1 MLDKLGEKFAGVPA
15 YLRDW
20 IKTFRGKITI
30 ICLILL
36 SALPFANPGPYIMGI
51 FYTFMIYTIFAAS
64 WDFLAGF
71 VGQVSFGHA
80 IFLGVSGYVV
90 AYTLRYIAFIP
101 IWWGWDNG
109 ILVPVIGIPINWV
122 TALLL
127 GAIIAVLFGMI
138 VGVPALRLKGPYLAL
153 GTLAMSLILYQL
165 FLMGQLGIWWEGTF
179 GTELFGTDGLGQVP
193 PISTNPLIQYF
204 MIFLIMCV
212 SILILTH
219 LVKSNLGTVL
229 KSIRDDE
236 TGATASGINTTKY
249 KILAFMIS
257 GFFAGIAGGLYALRF
272 SGVNPALFQPLYSF
286 YAIII
291 AAVGGIASISGAALG
306 AFIFVF
312 LGEILRLLGD
322 IPGLEGFGGF
332 VEPIFIFS
340 IFLILIIRFAEHGIM
355 KPALE
360 RLQDMWDL
368 VLGR

>member
-1 MLDKLGEKFAGVPA
+1 MLDKFGEKFAGVPA

-30 ICLILL
+30 ICIIGLI
-36 SALPFANPGPYIMGI
+36 ALPFADPGPYIMGI

-80 IFLGVSGYVV
+80 IFLGISGYVV
-90 AYTLRYIAFIP
+90 AYTLKYIP
-101 IWWGWDNG
+101 LIWWDIGSSQW
-109 ILVPVIGIPINWV
+109 ILIFPMPWWI
-122 TALLL
+122 ALLL
-127 GAIIAVLFGMI
+127 GATIAVLFGLI

-153 GTLAMSLILYQL
+153 GTLSMSLILYQL

-193 PISTNPLIQYF
+193 PISTDPLIQYL
-204 MIFLIMCV
+204 MIFLIMCA
-212 SILILTH
+212 SLLILTH

-312 LGEILRLLGD
+312 LGEMLRLLGD
-322 IPGLEGFGGF
+322 IPGLEGLGGF
-332 VEPIFIFS
+332 IEPIFIFS

-360 RLQDMWDL
+360 RLQDTWDL
-368 VLGR
+368 ILGR